1 MQTKMQ
7 TKMRVKNEKFN
18 NNAFSQMM
26 KIMKNKE
33 KAYHTNSKK
42 IKLLNMSFSMQI
54 EISNRKKWENYYYQH
69 QKSHKKLR
77 QK

>member
-1 MQTKMQ
+1 
-7 TKMRVKNEKFN
+7 
-18 NNAFSQMM
+18 MM

-33 KAYHTNSKK
+33 KTYHTNSKK